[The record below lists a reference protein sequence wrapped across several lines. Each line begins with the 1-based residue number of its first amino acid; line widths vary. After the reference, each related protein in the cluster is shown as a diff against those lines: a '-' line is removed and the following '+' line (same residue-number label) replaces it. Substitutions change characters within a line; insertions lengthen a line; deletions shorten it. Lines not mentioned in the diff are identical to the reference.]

1 MKNVT
6 AYRAN
11 KILYNFFA
19 SNNLLEE
26 IVALPTNICTDVVET
41 LQYAHMQLRFV
52 DIASDT
58 LCMNEQTIL
67 NIVKD
72 IQVLLMVHTYGVE
85 YDFSEFFLKVR
96 EVNPNIVI
104 IDDKCLCLPEWEM
117 EDSVADLVLYSLG
130 SKKQVDMGEGAI
142 GFVAEKWNYE
152 EVKVEENNI
161 LENRS
166 YPWDKQVMLAKMDD
180 IIAHKEKL
188 NAIYRTNLP
197 SSIQFPEQFQ
207 HWRFNIWVENKA
219 RILESLFEG
228 GVFASSHYKPIQ
240 SAEGFLPIMGETEE
254 GAIAQKLYD
263 HVINLFND
271 HYFTEQQALETC
283 RIINA
288 NT

>member
-1 MKNVT
+1 MKCVT

-11 KILYNFFA
+11 KILHNFLA

-26 IVALPTNICTDVVET
+26 IVALPTNICTDVVEM
-41 LQYAHMQLRFV
+41 LRYVHMQLRFV
-52 DIASDT
+52 DIAANT

-104 IDDKCLCLPEWEM
+104 IDDKCLCLPEWKM
-117 EDSVADLVLYSLG
+117 ENSVADLVLYSLG
-130 SKKQVDMGEGAI
+130 SKKQVNMGEGAI
-142 GFVAEKWNYE
+142 GFVADKWNYE
-152 EVKVEENNI
+152 EVMVEENGI

-166 YPWDKQVMLAKMDD
+166 YTWDKQVMLAKMDD

-188 NAIYRTNLP
+188 NAIYRANLP

-271 HYFTEQQALETC
+271 QYFTEQQALETC

-288 NT
+288 NI